1 MSITSGKNI
10 IVGVT
15 GGIAAY
21 KSCELVRGLIKK
33 QASVQVVMTKN
44 ATEFITPLTLQT
56 LSGKKVAINTFDLQ
70 WESEIGHISL
80 ADSADL
86 IVVAPATASFIGK
99 VASGIADSLLST
111 VILAT
116 KAPIILCPAMNVNM
130 YENPVVK
137 DNIEKL
143 KERGFIIMEP
153 GEGNLA
159 CGWEGKGRLPE
170 IEDILAEIEKTLTPH
185 DMSNEKVLVTAGA
198 TREYID
204 SVRYISNPSSGK
216 MGYSL
221 AREALNRG
229 ADVVLISGRTNLSP
243 IPGVKTINVDSSEDM
258 YKSVMEILDWST
270 IVIKA
275 AAVGDY
281 TLTSTRNRKIKKDD
295 KDKIL
300 KLKRTKDILHDI
312 GKKKSG
318 KIVIGFAAETDNL
331 IKNAQDKLKRK
342 NADLIVAN
350 DISQL
355 GAGFEGD
362 TNIAHLVYGKNC
374 IDELP
379 MMPKSVLAQ
388 KIFDKIYEIKIGR
401 RPH

>member
-1 MSITSGKNI
+1 MSIIKGKNI

-21 KSCELVRGLIKK
+21 KSCELVRELVKK
-33 QASVQVVMTKN
+33 EASVQVVMTKN

-56 LSGKKVAINTFDLQ
+56 LSGKKVAINTFDLE

-99 VASGIADSLLST
+99 VSSGIADSLLST

-116 KAPIILCPAMNVNM
+116 RAPIILCPAMNVNM
-130 YENPVVK
+130 YENSVVQG
-137 DNIEKL
+137 NIEKL
-143 KERGFIIMEP
+143 KDHGFIIIEP
-153 GEGNLA
+153 GEGDLA
-159 CGWEGKGRLPE
+159 CGWEGRGRLPE
-170 IEDILAEIEKTLTPH
+170 IGDILREIKKGLTPH
-185 DMSNEKVLVTAGA
+185 DMSKEKVLITAGA

-216 MGYSL
+216 MGYAL
-221 AREALNRG
+221 AREASNRG
-229 ADVVLISGRTNLSP
+229 ADVVLISGKTNLSP
-243 IPGVKTINVDSSEDM
+243 IPGIKTINVDSSEDM
-258 YKSVMEILDWST
+258 YKAVMEFLDWST

-281 TLTSTRNRKIKKDD
+281 TPTSTQNGKIKKDD

-312 GKKKSG
+312 GKKKNG
-318 KIVIGFAAETDNL
+318 RIIIGFAAETDDL
-331 IKNAQDKLKRK
+331 LKNAHDKLKRK

-355 GAGFEGD
+355 GAGFEED

-379 MMPKSVLAQ
+379 LMPKSVLAQ

>member
-312 GKKKSG
+312 GKKKNG

-331 IKNAQDKLKRK
+331 IKNALDKLKRK